1 MASSGH
7 GRHGMHAHE
16 NVTVADN
23 FGSDN
28 VTHRLLLAT
37 VNRAKQQVEK
47 RISISKYVTLINVEV
62 NRKSIY
68 ILSCYDFS

>member
-1 MASSGH
+1 MESSDH

-16 NVTVADN
+16 NVMVADN

-37 VNRAKQQVEK
+37 VNHAKQQVEK
-47 RISISKYVTLINVEV
+47 KISISKYVTLINVEV
-62 NRKSIY
+62 NYFYFK
-68 ILSCYDFS
+68 LF